1 MQEKFSLSEQFSAR
15 LTEAIGQ
22 FPLKQKELASK
33 VNLTEQTL
41 SRYKSGTR
49 LPDTEEL
56 YRLANF
62 LGVSI
67 DWLLGK
73 DESTGESA
81 WRDRAIRAEQKLA
94 AFKRVTAK
102 LGDITQELSRI
113 ASEE

>member
-1 MQEKFSLSEQFSAR
+1 MQEKFSLTEQFSAR